1 MFDVLDMGASGL
13 LAQRVRMDTIAGN
26 VLHMNT
32 TRNERGE
39 PVPYRRKFVVFEPTR
54 VERGEAPGVRVARIE
69 EDRSPFIRRFEP
81 SHPDA
86 DRDGYVQYPNVD
98 MAIEM
103 VNMLDAS
110 RAYEANITMME
121 TTKQMLNATLR
132 LLA

>member
-39 PVPYRRKFVVFEPTR
+39 PVPYRRKFVVFEPVR
-54 VERGEAPGVRVARIE
+54 AERGETPGVRVARIS
-69 EDRSPFIRRFEP
+69 EDPSPFIRRFEP

-86 DRDGYVQYPNVD
+86 DENGYVQYPNVD
-98 MAIEM
+98 LAMEM